1 MAQPYLSV
9 IIPAYNES
17 KRIPLTLIDID
28 KRLSREAYSYEIL
41 VVNDGSKDN
50 TAEVVR
56 GMEKMVRN
64 LKLVDNA
71 ENKGKGGVVR
81 QGMLTAKGQYR
92 LFTDAD
98 NATSIDHFNAM
109 TPHFKAGYDVVIG
122 SRAVKGSTMDPGQ
135 PLYRQIPG
143 KMSNL
148 LIQLVVLPGLW
159 DTQCGFKAFT
169 AEAAEKVFQ
178 TSRVTGW
185 GFDIEILALAM
196 RMGYRIKEIPVHWVN
211 DIHSIVGASAYLKT
225 LIELCK
231 IRWWLWTNKY
241 QVSSIRYQKP
251 YSKNHDT

>member
-17 KRIPLTLIDID
+17 KRIPLTLIDMD

-56 GMEKMVRN
+56 GMEKMIKN
-64 LKLVDNA
+64 LKLVDNV

-109 TPHFKAGYDVVIG
+109 IPHFKAGYDVVVG
-122 SRAVKGSTMDPGQ
+122 SRAMKGSKMDPGQ

-143 KMSNL
+143 KLSNL

-159 DTQCGFKAFT
+159 DTQCGFKCFSAKAVENIFPKAKIKGFAF
-169 AEAAEKVFQ
+169 
-178 TSRVTGW
+178 
-185 GFDIEILALAM
+185 DPEILILSK
-196 RMGYRIKEIPVHWVN
+196 RIGYKIKEVPIYWKN
-211 DIHSIVGASAYLKT
+211 DPDSKVSPANIIKMAADLM
-225 LIELCK
+225 K
-231 IRWWLWTNKY
+231 IR
-241 QVSSIRYQKP
+241 RYLISGN
-251 YSKNHDT
+251 YGI